1 MLEEGFNRKAVGMS
15 VLIELFMTFAKIGL
29 FTFGGGYAMLSII
42 EDICVEKKNWI
53 THDEMMN
60 ITVIA
65 ESTPGPIAIN
75 CATYVGYKK
84 GKLPGAIL
92 ATLGVAMPSFVI
104 IFVISMFLEGF
115 LEIAWIAHAFQGIK
129 LAVGI
134 LILDAALKMI
144 RKMPKK
150 RLQIGILIA
159 AFAVILLINVL
170 NLHLSSVV
178 VMIAAAS
185 ISVAFFLAGERRR
198 KEEQT

>member
-1 MLEEGFNRKAVGMS
+1 MLEEGSDRKAVGMS

-65 ESTPGPIAIN
+65 ESTPGQIAIN

-92 ATLGVAMPSFVI
+92 ATLGVAVPSFVI

-150 RLQIGILIA
+150 RLQIGIMVA
-159 AFAVILLINVL
+159 AFIVIILINVL
-170 NLHLSSVV
+170 ELHLSSVV
-178 VMIAAAS
+178 VMVTAALV
-185 ISVAFFLAGERRR
+185 SVAFFLVGERRG
-198 KEEQT
+198 KEGQT

>member
-1 MLEEGFNRKAVGMS
+1 MS

-92 ATLGVAMPSFVI
+92 ATLGVAVPSFVI

-178 VMIAAAS
+178 VMITAALA
-185 ISVAFFLAGERRR
+185 SVAFFLAGERRR

>member
-1 MLEEGFNRKAVGMS
+1 MLEEGSDRKAVSMS
-15 VLIELFMTFAKIGL
+15 VLIELFMTFSKIGL

-92 ATLGVAMPSFVI
+92 ATLGVAVPSFVI

-150 RLQIGILIA
+150 RLQIGIMVA
-159 AFAVILLINVL
+159 AFIVIILINVL
-170 NLHLSSVV
+170 ELHLSSVV
-178 VMIAAAS
+178 VMVTAALV
-185 ISVAFFLAGERRR
+185 SVAFFLVGERRG
-198 KEEQT
+198 KEGQT

>member
-1 MLEEGFNRKAVGMS
+1 MLEEGSDRKAVGMS

-92 ATLGVAMPSFVI
+92 ATLGVAVPSFVI
-104 IFVISMFLEGF
+104 IFVISMFFEEF

-150 RLQIGILIA
+150 RLQIGIMVA
-159 AFAVILLINVL
+159 AFIVIILINVL
-170 NLHLSSVV
+170 ELHLSSVV
-178 VMIAAAS
+178 VMVTAALV
-185 ISVAFFLAGERRR
+185 SVAFFLAGERRR

>member
-1 MLEEGFNRKAVGMS
+1 MLVEGSDRKAVGMS

-65 ESTPGPIAIN
+65 ESTPGQIAIN

-92 ATLGVAMPSFVI
+92 ATLGVAVPSFVI

-150 RLQIGILIA
+150 RLQIGIMVA
-159 AFAVILLINVL
+159 AFIVIILINVL
-170 NLHLSSVV
+170 ELHLSSVV
-178 VMIAAAS
+178 VMVTAALV
-185 ISVAFFLAGERRR
+185 SVAFFLVGERRG
-198 KEEQT
+198 KEGQT